1 MVELKEGIYKLAPI
15 YHNGE
20 IKPKLIVRFVFLRG
34 VYHFILDNN
43 LFSIIQ
49 KCYQN
54 KKVFPGIMIG
64 TRHFHN
70 IYMDNDIKS
79 IKFTRSL
86 DDITTKHPE
95 LFDINSNAHLKV
107 VNGEKIIGGT
117 TFKDYSDSYI
127 VDIDWKRPDID
138 FYDKKIIESSNKLT
152 NMINRRAL
160 KDISVLGKEFE
171 LFYNE
176 EIAKIRDKK
185 IDKLITSKYSK
196 IILDNTKSF

>member
-1 MVELKEGIYKLAPI
+1 MMIVREGIYKLAPI

-34 VYHFILDNN
+34 EYHFILDNK

-70 IYMDNDIKS
+70 IYMDNDIKA
-79 IKFTRSL
+79 INFTRSL
-86 DDITTKHPE
+86 DDITAKHPE

-107 VNGEKIIGGT
+107 VEGEKIIGGT

-127 VDIDWKRPDID
+127 VDIDWKKPDKD
-138 FYDKKIIESSNKLT
+138 FYEKKIIESSNKLT
-152 NMINRRAL
+152 NIINRRAL
-160 KDISVLGKEFE
+160 KDISVLGKEFG

>member
-1 MVELKEGIYKLAPI
+1 MMIVREGIYKLAPI

-34 VYHFILDNN
+34 EYHFILDNN
-43 LFSIIQ
+43 LFSIIH

-54 KKVFPGIMIG
+54 KRVFPGIIIG

-70 IYMDNDIKS
+70 DIKA
-79 IKFTRSL
+79 INFTKSL
-86 DDITTKHPE
+86 DDVATKHPE
-95 LFDINSNAHLKV
+95 LFDINSNVHLKV
-107 VNGEKIIGGT
+107 VEGEKIIGGT

-160 KDISVLGKEFE
+160 KDISVLGKEFG

-196 IILDNTKSF
+196 MILDNTKSF